1 MATELKNHTVT
12 AFDQDL
18 KKINKSLYDMNELV
32 VGSMKLLKESLS
44 NQTSESIQNARDI
57 DNKINEIEK
66 QVETLST
73 NIIALRHPMA
83 VDLRFVISAIKVSTM
98 VERQGDIIEK
108 AVRKVLAINPNLLA
122 SYRIQL
128 EEIADM
134 DIEMLSHAI
143 RGFNE
148 QDIQEANKVWRL
160 EDKVDDYC
168 DALFDR
174 IKSDIRSNPNEVDHY
189 ISLMLVVRAL
199 ERMADYCTK
208 ITKALH
214 YVTSG
219 ERVSEKDF

>member
-1 MATELKNHTVT
+1 MATDLKNHTVT

-32 VGSMKLLKESLS
+32 TDSMKLFKQSIS
-44 NQTSESIQNARDI
+44 NQTVEYIQNVRDI
-57 DNKINEIEK
+57 DSKINEIEK
-66 QVETLST
+66 QVERLST

-108 AVRKVLAINPNLLA
+108 AVRKIPAIDPKLMPL
-122 SYRIQL
+122 YQPQL
-128 EEIADM
+128 EEIANII
-134 DIEMLSHAI
+134 IEMLSHAI
-143 RGFNE
+143 KGFNE
-148 QDIQEANKVWRL
+148 QDVLEANRVWRL
-160 EDKVDDYC
+160 EDKVDDFC

-174 IKSDIRSNPNEVDHY
+174 IKSDIRSNPLDVDHY
-189 ISLMLVVRAL
+189 ISLLLVVRAL
-199 ERMADYCTK
+199 ERMGDYCTK

>member
-1 MATELKNHTVT
+1 MSKELKNHTVT

-18 KKINKSLYDMNELV
+18 KKITQNLYSMNELV
-32 VGSMKLLKESLS
+32 VDSMKLFKQSLT
-44 NQTSESIQNARDI
+44 NQAAECVQNAKDI
-57 DNKINEIEK
+57 DDKINSLEK
-66 QVETLST
+66 QVEKLST

-83 VDLRFVISAIKVSTM
+83 VDLRFVISAIKISTM
-98 VERQGDIIEK
+98 IERQGDIIEK
-108 AVRKVLAINPNLLA
+108 AVRKVLAISPNLLA
-122 SYRIQL
+122 TYRPQL

-134 DIEMLSHAI
+134 DIEMLGHAI
-143 RGFNE
+143 KGFNE
-148 QDIQEANKVWRL
+148 QDIQEANKVWRM

-174 IKSDIRSNPNEVDHY
+174 IKSDIRKEPNEVDHY